1 MSKESKALIIVE
13 SPAKARTISKYLGDE
28 YIVESS
34 IGHIRDLPS
43 TAKEIPEKL
52 KKKSWARIGV
62 DVENGFE
69 PLYIVPQKKKAQVK
83 RLKDQLKT
91 ASALYLATDEDREG
105 EAIAWHLSEVLKPK
119 VPVYRMVFH
128 EITKT
133 AITRALESPREIDR
147 RLVEAQEARRILDRL
162 YGYEVSPLLWKKIK
176 PRLSAGR
183 VQSVATRLIVE
194 RERERMKF
202 VSGRYVSVAATLG
215 AAMPPA
221 IEANVVSFDGNRLA
235 LSKDFDAATG
245 KCDPGVWVPSEA
257 ELPAVVG
264 ALQGSAVTV
273 ANIQQKPFTQRPSA
287 PFITSTLQQEAGKRL
302 RYTSNRTMRVAQRL
316 YENGYITYMRT
327 DSTSLSEQ
335 AVQAARAAIEASY
348 GAAYLPDAS
357 RSYAKKVKGAQE
369 AHEAIRPAGETFRSP
384 ESLAGE
390 LDGESL
396 ALYDMIWRRT
406 LACQMKDAVGQ
417 RTQVQLT
424 ASFASA
430 LDTTAG
436 KLESAQMN
444 ASGRIFTFDGF
455 LKVMK
460 QSNDAGGGEDKILPA
475 LEVGQTLDVKD
486 IVGNEHQTKPPAR
499 FTEASLVK
507 MLEEKGIGRPSTYA
521 SIIQTIQ
528 DRGYVWK
535 KGTALLPTVTAFAV
549 TQLLEEHFQALVDY
563 EFTAQMESDLDDISG
578 GDKDA
583 TPWLKRFYF
592 GIDAAN
598 DDGKLGM
605 GLKARLASGAEEID
619 PRAISSIL
627 LGHDDGGEVV
637 AARVGRYGTY
647 VQVGDTTQRASIP
660 DEVVLDE
667 LNVDRARE
675 MISKAALANRELG
688 KSEDGKTIYLKS
700 GKFGPYVQVGD
711 IELDAKGNAKR
722 GAAKPKMV
730 SLWPT
735 MDPETM
741 TMDDAKRILAFPRSV
756 GVHPEHGLD
765 IMVQDGRYGPYVSME
780 GEDIK
785 ESRQLE
791 NHEQLESIDLAG
803 ALALLAQPARRGRRS
818 ATPAGPIAVLAE
830 SPITKKPIEV
840 RTGRFGPYVTDGQV
854 NATIPTTR
862 SPETITFD
870 DALELIARR
879 EAKMR
884 EDGKDPRAATEKKAT
899 RKKAPAKKKATK
911 KKAAAKKTASKKSA
925 SKKTT
930 E

>member
-1 MSKESKALIIVE
+1 MFPEEHGVSKESKALIIVE
-13 SPAKARTISKYLGDE
+13 SPAKARTISKYLGDD

-133 AITRALESPREIDR
+133 AINRALETPREIDR

-202 VSGRYVSVAATLG
+202 VSGRYVSIGASLAAEN
-215 AAMPPA
+215 PPKV
-221 IEANVVSFDGNRLA
+221 EANVVSFDGNRLA
-235 LSKDFDAATG
+235 LSKDFDPATG
-245 KCDPGVWVPSEA
+245 KCEPNVWVPTEQELGGLVSALEA
-257 ELPAVVG
+257 
-264 ALQGSAVTV
+264 SRVTV
-273 ANIQQKPFTQRPSA
+273 ENIQQKPFTQRPSA

-327 DSTSLSEQ
+327 DSTSLSDQ
-335 AVQAARAAIEASY
+335 AVQAARTAITESFGAQYVAEA
-348 GAAYLPDAS
+348 P
-357 RSYAKKVKGAQE
+357 RSYSKKVKGAQE
-369 AHEAIRPAGETFRSP
+369 AHEAIRPAGEVFRSP

-390 LDGESL
+390 LDGETL

-406 LACQMKDAVGQ
+406 LACQMKDASGQ
-417 RTQVQLT
+417 RTQVQLKATFST
-424 ASFASA
+424 AFPT
-430 LDTTAG
+430 LVG
-436 KLESAQMN
+436 ELGSAQMN
-444 ASGRIFTFDGF
+444 ASGRVFTFDGF

-460 QSNDAGGGEDKILPA
+460 QSENESGGGDDKILPA
-475 LEVGQTLDVKD
+475 LEVGQVVDVKEV
-486 IVGNEHQTKPPAR
+486 IGNEHATKPPAR

-583 TPWLKRFYF
+583 TPWLKRFY
-592 GIDAAN
+592 
-598 DDGKLGM
+598 
-605 GLKARLASGAEEID
+605 
-619 PRAISSIL
+619 
-627 LGHDDGGEVV
+627 
-637 AARVGRYGTY
+637 
-647 VQVGDTTQRASIP
+647 
-660 DEVVLDE
+660 
-667 LNVDRARE
+667 
-675 MISKAALANRELG
+675 
-688 KSEDGKTIYLKS
+688 
-700 GKFGPYVQVGD
+700 
-711 IELDAKGNAKR
+711 
-722 GAAKPKMV
+722 
-730 SLWPT
+730 
-735 MDPETM
+735 
-741 TMDDAKRILAFPRSV
+741 
-756 GVHPEHGLD
+756 
-765 IMVQDGRYGPYVSME
+765 
-780 GEDIK
+780 
-785 ESRQLE
+785 
-791 NHEQLESIDLAG
+791 LESML
-803 ALALLAQPARRGRRS
+803 QM
-818 ATPAGPIAVLAE
+818 T
-830 SPITKKPIEV
+830 
-840 RTGRFGPYVTDGQV
+840 TGSSVWG
-854 NATIPTTR
+854 
-862 SPETITFD
+862 
-870 DALELIARR
+870 
-879 EAKMR
+879 
-884 EDGKDPRAATEKKAT
+884 
-899 RKKAPAKKKATK
+899 
-911 KKAAAKKTASKKSA
+911 
-925 SKKTT
+925 
-930 E
+930 